1 MSLEIPNKFFLL
13 NYSSSTVYGNGYLNE
28 TQHENDLI
36 EEDWTMD
43 QSTSFSQGSTRYESQ
58 EYVEDDMTDDG
69 I

>member
-1 MSLEIPNKFFLL
+1 M
-13 NYSSSTVYGNGYLNE
+13 YGNGYLNE

-43 QSTSFSQGSTRYESQ
+43 QSSFSQGSRYESQ
-58 EYVEDDMTDDG
+58 EFVEDDMTDDG

>member
-1 MSLEIPNKFFLL
+1 M
-13 NYSSSTVYGNGYLNE
+13 YGNGYLNE

-43 QSTSFSQGSTRYESQ
+43 QSSQQSFSQDSSRFESHDF
-58 EYVEDDMTDDG
+58 VDDEMTDEGG